1 MKKRLKFI
9 SVFVMIAVLASCL
22 VAYVFATTNTQDGL
36 EATIVTDKQSYSSGD
51 DVVVKI
57 TVKNTTGYVVKN
69 VSIEGMIP
77 TKLKLKENNSLK
89 KDVADLQLGETMENV
104 FAATI
109 SKTEETTDLETTT
122 DDINIS
128 SSNETSE
135 PIMSTTEKIS
145 TTEDVSTTEKI
156 TTTEETINTTTTVPT
171 EISSTIGFDKGTT
184 ASALE
189 SAKDENITSGDD
201 VVHTTTHNNVEK
213 SEIPN
218 TG

>member
-1 MKKRLKFI
+1 MSTTEKI
-9 SVFVMIAVLASCL
+9 S
-22 VAYVFATTNTQDGL
+22 TT
-36 EATIVTDKQSYSSGD
+36 E
-51 DVVVKI
+51 DV
-57 TVKNTTGYVVKN
+57 
-69 VSIEGMIP
+69 
-77 TKLKLKENNSLK
+77 
-89 KDVADLQLGETMENV
+89 
-104 FAATI
+104 
-109 SKTEETTDLETTT
+109 
-122 DDINIS
+122 
-128 SSNETSE
+128 
-135 PIMSTTEKIS
+135 STTEKIS

-218 TG
+218 TGESKTSIIAFAILLTIAISVQILALIICRFCYNWMNPGEKAVYLEVKAKIVIPTRTTATSTPEITA